1 MTPVGR
7 PQGSHTPG
15 SLRNRIRVLLTDG
28 RPMSAREIAH
38 ALGEDVERTRNA
50 LTNGGTDRV
59 FRSIR
64 VCDKEAMYTLLGFD
78 VEVRMVPMIPELK
91 MHHRQWWN
99 V

>member
-1 MTPVGR
+1 MGVGR
-7 PQGSHTPG
+7 PRGSFNAH

-28 RPMSAREIAH
+28 RPMTAREIARE
-38 ALGEDVERTRNA
+38 LGEDAERTRNA
-50 LTNGGTDRV
+50 LTNGATDRV
-59 FRSIR
+59 FRSILVR
-64 VCDKEAMYTLLGFD
+64 DKEAMYTLCGFD